1 MKKSIQRQEAIEEY
15 PSLPLHNTT
24 VLVCTMLI
32 IGLLLPNQGSCEDA
46 EMNTM
51 ATNVVNTVFA
61 PWVRK
66 TALALGG
73 GLGVFQSIG
82 AGSFK
87 PFLTWGGI
95 GLLVNFIPKLVNFLS
110 TLGA

>member
-1 MKKSIQRQEAIEEY
+1 MMKNSPLQFSMESKATLHKYMPAIG
-15 PSLPLHNTT
+15 
-24 VLVCTMLI
+24 CTILMV
-32 IGLLLPNQGSCEDA
+32 GMLLPSQGFCADSAAMD
-46 EMNTM
+46 TM
-51 ATNVVNTVFA
+51 ATNVVDTIFA

-95 GLLVNFIPKLVNFLS
+95 GLLVNFVPNLVNFLS
-110 TLGA
+110 TLGT